1 MSFQSFGGIALFSDS
16 STPGFVQIFES
27 KIQHFFQTFFSK
39 IMIFFFSRHKT
50 IKQVIKGDLKKL
62 RKQRFSF

>member
-1 MSFQSFGGIALFSDS
+1 MSFQSFGGIVLFSDS

-39 IMIFFFSRHKT
+39 IMIFFSTHKI

-62 RKQRFSF
+62 RKQRFSL

>member
-27 KIQHFFQTFFSK
+27 KIQDFFQTFFSE
-39 IMIFFFSRHKT
+39 IMIFFPDTRLSNR
-50 IKQVIKGDLKKL
+50 
-62 RKQRFSF
+62 

>member
-1 MSFQSFGGIALFSDS
+1 MSFESFEGIALFSDS

-39 IMIFFFSRHKT
+39 IMIFFFQT
-50 IKQVIKGDLKKL
+50 QDYQTGD
-62 RKQRFSF
+62 QRRP

>member
-27 KIQHFFQTFFSK
+27 KLQHFFQTFFSK
-39 IMIFFFSRHKT
+39 IMIFFLQT
-50 IKQVIKGDLKKL
+50 QDYQTGD
-62 RKQRFSF
+62 QRRP